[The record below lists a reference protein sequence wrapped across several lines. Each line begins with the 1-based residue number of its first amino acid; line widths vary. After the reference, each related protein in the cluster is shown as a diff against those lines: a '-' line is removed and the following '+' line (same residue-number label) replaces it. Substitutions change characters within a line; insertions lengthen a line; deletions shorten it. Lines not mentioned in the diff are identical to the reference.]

1 MTWSRPANTTRLTLL
16 LTLFPDVL
24 AELTED
30 ILLELNEAPLKIPI
44 GRLEKPAREERA
56 VEEEQVEENPAEE
69 ELADKDDIYENVV
82 INSDPVEL
90 DEKLDSS
97 PLRVGF
103 FRIPLGSWWRK
114 SVEPSFDEF
123 DVADNDSVSLVSFP
137 LFLM

>member
-1 MTWSRPANTTRLTLL
+1 M
-16 LTLFPDVL
+16 
-24 AELTED
+24 
-30 ILLELNEAPLKIPI
+30 LNEAPLKIPI
-44 GRLEKPAREERA
+44 GRLVTRDEPA

-103 FRIPLGSWWRK
+103 FRIPLGS
-114 SVEPSFDEF
+114 
-123 DVADNDSVSLVSFP
+123 
-137 LFLM
+137 